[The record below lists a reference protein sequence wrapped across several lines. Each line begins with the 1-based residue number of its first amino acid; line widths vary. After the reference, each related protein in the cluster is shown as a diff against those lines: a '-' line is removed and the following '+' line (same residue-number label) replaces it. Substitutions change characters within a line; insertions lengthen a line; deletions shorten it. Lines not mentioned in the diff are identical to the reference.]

1 MTNYDFSTLNCTDLE
16 DLVCELLNA
25 EVPKGSPVQYRTF
38 KEGRD
43 QGIDFLYSSVTKEND
58 HVGQVKHYLK
68 TGFEGLLRELKSKEV
83 DKVKVL
89 DPNRYIFATSLPLSK
104 LNCSIIQKEFNP
116 YINTIN
122 DIYGQNDLNLL
133 ISKHPNIEKS
143 NYKLWFSSVPVLQ
156 TILNSDL
163 DFRSTSFIKDELIK
177 RIRLYVETPL
187 FSDIRESLRSN
198 NTLII
203 TGDPGAGKTTLA
215 EMLIYE
221 YLKEGYKL
229 SFIIDDVHDAERQ
242 LIRDDS
248 KQVIYFDDFLGS
260 SEVEI
265 SKAMS
270 TEARLLRLISQIR
283 RNENKILILTTR
295 SHLYSKAVSKSEKFQ
310 NKRSIL
316 NEKIV
321 DLKGYDEEI
330 KKQILLNHIEVSDL
344 NEDFR
349 DVFNDSE
356 LRSFII
362 GHQNFS
368 PRAIEFITRKNSVKR
383 VQVEDFNQ
391 FVRSTLNSPINIW
404 EHAYLEQ
411 TDNYEKLL
419 LQTLLTFG
427 YSADMDLFEEA
438 FEERLEYEKDKNNLS
453 VASHCWKKTL
463 RQLMDG
469 FIILKENKVSFMNP
483 SLVDYMIHFIK
494 EDKAEIDNIV
504 ESILFLEQLSESL
517 FKLTISESTAIK
529 ERLLK
534 DYKSFI
540 VDEYYD
546 EELIRIAL
554 IIYQYTNEK
563 DNVNVL
569 TEILNDVD
577 DWSGLFEGELNLHF
591 NEFIKSLDTTS
602 AIYGIVQ
609 SKITNILNEVI
620 LGLWSISEIMDNLK
634 FYDNK
639 FELGDFVSE
648 KVKNHIVKLFEEE
661 MDDEVNDLKQCVL
674 SEGDER
680 DMMEEFHERIEAF
693 LDYDIVLEPSFKA
706 FSDVNWFEVANDN
719 YYDYAMKNND

>member
-1 MTNYDFSTLNCTDLE
+1 
-16 DLVCELLNA
+16 
-25 EVPKGSPVQYRTF
+25 
-38 KEGRD
+38 
-43 QGIDFLYSSVTKEND
+43 
-58 HVGQVKHYLK
+58 
-68 TGFEGLLRELKSKEV
+68 
-83 DKVKVL
+83 
-89 DPNRYIFATSLPLSK
+89 
-104 LNCSIIQKEFNP
+104 
-116 YINTIN
+116 
-122 DIYGQNDLNLL
+122 
-133 ISKHPNIEKS
+133 
-143 NYKLWFSSVPVLQ
+143 
-156 TILNSDL
+156 
-163 DFRSTSFIKDELIK
+163 
-177 RIRLYVETPL
+177 
-187 FSDIRESLRSN
+187 
-198 NTLII
+198 
-203 TGDPGAGKTTLA
+203 
-215 EMLIYE
+215 
-221 YLKEGYKL
+221 
-229 SFIIDDVHDAERQ
+229 
-242 LIRDDS
+242 
-248 KQVIYFDDFLGS
+248 
-260 SEVEI
+260 
-265 SKAMS
+265 
-270 TEARLLRLISQIR
+270 
-283 RNENKILILTTR
+283 
-295 SHLYSKAVSKSEKFQ
+295 
-310 NKRSIL
+310 
-316 NEKIV
+316 
-321 DLKGYDEEI
+321 
-330 KKQILLNHIEVSDL
+330 
-344 NEDFR
+344 
-349 DVFNDSE
+349 
-356 LRSFII
+356 
-362 GHQNFS
+362 
-368 PRAIEFITRKNSVKR
+368 
-383 VQVEDFNQ
+383 
-391 FVRSTLNSPINIW
+391 
-404 EHAYLEQ
+404 
-411 TDNYEKLL
+411 
-419 LQTLLTFG
+419 
-427 YSADMDLFEEA
+427 
-438 FEERLEYEKDKNNLS
+438 
-453 VASHCWKKTL
+453 
-463 RQLMDG
+463 
-469 FIILKENKVSFMNP
+469 MNP